1 MELETAYNEERIFW
15 KPLLFK
21 KSSHPVSCGNSR
33 VTYVYSIKK
42 KNETGNLGAG
52 IKTRWYEIYCAT
64 EETGYHKFQ
73 SDVLCHCRW
82 VCFKCM
88 HQS

>member
-1 MELETAYNEERIFW
+1 MELETTYNEERTFW

-21 KSSHPVSCGNSR
+21 KSTHPVSCGNSR

-52 IKTRWYEIYCAT
+52 IKTR
-64 EETGYHKFQ
+64 
-73 SDVLCHCRW
+73 
-82 VCFKCM
+82 
-88 HQS
+88 